1 VLVTDEAGRRRS
13 TPLDIDLATQRRRPE
28 QTIRS
33 ILDPAVLGINP
44 CTYLDK
50 EAA

>member
-1 VLVTDEAGRRRS
+1 MLVTDEAGHRLA
-13 TPLDIDLATQRRRPE
+13 TPIDIDLATQRRRPE

-33 ILDPAVLGINP
+33 ILDPAVLGIDP
-44 CTYLDK
+44 RTYLDK